1 MCLREHL
8 KIASDL
14 DDFHQIIIIQNTRFQ
29 VKWFQV
35 KISSI
40 VPPNILARVL
50 EMKCAH
56 ALHSGQEISEER
68 KKAGWWPQDI
78 QHQP

>member
-1 MCLREHL
+1 M
-8 KIASDL
+8 I
-14 DDFHQIIIIQNTRFQ
+14 
-29 VKWFQV
+29 QV